1 MQRPPRGYITPPATV
16 YTPVQLTHP
25 CTQQIGLPL
34 MEQHGSSTL
43 GSRPNPGPD
52 DGDLQAGEAGGDHP
66 GAAPSTG
73 RRLPLALMSPLRIG
87 FVGTIGVLL
96 AYALAQAVV
105 KAQSILILV
114 VVAFFIALGL
124 NPLVRMLTRRG
135 LKRGLAVLVV
145 LLGVVV
151 VFALAVFD
159 VIPVFVEQI
168 GNLVRTGPDL
178 LQDTLRNPQVNAL
191 NERYQV
197 IDRARDALTSGGL
210 ASSVFGGVVGAATAV
225 AGALLS
231 GFTLLI
237 LSLYFLVSLPA
248 IKNAIVRLA
257 PASRRDRTSYLS
269 EQVFTRISSYISGT
283 FIVAAI
289 AGIISYVFLLIIG
302 LGEYALALAVLIAIL
317 DIIPLVGATIAA
329 VIIVI
334 IAFTQ
339 SPTTGII
346 ALIFYL
352 LYQQFENYVVQ
363 PRVFKKAVDVP
374 GALVVIAALIGGTL
388 LGIVGALLA
397 VPVAAVALLI
407 LREVAQPRLDAS

>member
-1 MQRPPRGYITPPATV
+1 
-16 YTPVQLTHP
+16 
-25 CTQQIGLPL
+25 

-43 GSRPNPGPD
+43 GSR
-52 DGDLQAGEAGGDHP
+52 AGGDAPAMQGPAVDAEGQHP
-66 GAAPSTG
+66 ATAPTPRS
-73 RRLPLALMSPLRIG
+73 RIPLNLTSPLRIG
-87 FVGTIGVLL
+87 FLGALGVLL

-105 KAQSILILV
+105 RSQSILILI

-124 NPLVRMLTRRG
+124 NPLVRMLTRAG
-135 LKRGLAVLVV
+135 VKRGLAVLIV
-145 LLGVVV
+145 LFGVVV
-151 VFALAVFD
+151 VFALAIFA

-168 GNLVRTGPDL
+168 GNLVRTGPDI

-197 IDRARDALTSGGL
+197 VDRARDAISSGGL
-210 ASSVFGGVVGAATAV
+210 ASRVFGGVVGAASAV
-225 AGALLS
+225 LGALLS

-248 IKNAIVRLA
+248 IKDAIVRLA
-257 PASRRDRTSYLS
+257 PASRRNRTSYLS
-269 EQVFTRISSYISGT
+269 EQIFARISSYISGT
-283 FIVAAI
+283 FVVALI
-289 AGIISYVFLLIIG
+289 AGVTSYIFLLIIG

-329 VIIVI
+329 LIIVI
-334 IAFTQ
+334 IAFVQ

-346 ALIFYL
+346 ALVFYL

>member
-1 MQRPPRGYITPPATV
+1 
-16 YTPVQLTHP
+16 
-25 CTQQIGLPL
+25 
-34 MEQHGSSTL
+34 MEQHGSSRL
-43 GSRPNPGPD
+43 GSRSD
-52 DGDLQAGEAGGDHP
+52 AP
-66 GAAPSTG
+66 GAPAATTADAAAVEPR
-73 RRLPLALMSPLRIG
+73 RRLPLQLMSPLRIG

-124 NPLVRMLTRRG
+124 NPLVRMLTARG
-135 LKRGLAVLVV
+135 LERGLAVLIVLFGVV
-145 LLGVVV
+145 L
-151 VFALAVFD
+151 VFALAIFAV
-159 VIPVFVEQI
+159 VPVFAEQI
-168 GNLVRTGPDL
+168 GNLIQTGPQI

-197 IDRARDALTSGGL
+197 VDRARSALSSGGL
-210 ASSVFGGVVGAATAV
+210 ASNVFGGVLGAATAL

-248 IKNAIVRLA
+248 IKEAIVRLA
-257 PASRRDRTSYLS
+257 PASRRNRTSYLS
-269 EQVFTRISSYISGT
+269 EQIFTRISSYISGT

-289 AGIISYVFLLIIG
+289 AGVTSYVFLLVIG
-302 LGEYALALAVLIAIL
+302 LGEYALALAVLIAVL
-317 DIIPLVGATIAA
+317 DIIPLVGASIAA
-329 VIIVI
+329 LIIVV

-339 SPTTGII
+339 SVTTGII
-346 ALIFYL
+346 ALVFYL

-374 GALVVIAALIGGTL
+374 GALVVIAALVGGTL
-388 LGIVGALLA
+388 LGIVGALLS

>member
-1 MQRPPRGYITPPATV
+1 
-16 YTPVQLTHP
+16 
-25 CTQQIGLPL
+25 
-34 MEQHGSSTL
+34 
-43 GSRPNPGPD
+43 
-52 DGDLQAGEAGGDHP
+52 
-66 GAAPSTG
+66 
-73 RRLPLALMSPLRIG
+73 MSPLRIG

-114 VVAFFIALGL
+114 VVAFFIALRL

-151 VFALAVFD
+151 VFALAIFA

-197 IDRARDALTSGGL
+197 IDRARDALSSGGL

-225 AGALLS
+225 AGALLA

-269 EQVFTRISSYISGT
+269 EQIFTRISSYISGT

-397 VPVAAVALLI
+397 VPVAAVTLLI
-407 LREVAQPRLDAS
+407 LGEVAQPRLDAS

>member
-1 MQRPPRGYITPPATV
+1 MQ
-16 YTPVQLTHP
+16 
-25 CTQQIGLPL
+25 
-34 MEQHGSSTL
+34 QHGSSTL
-43 GSRPNPGPD
+43 GSRPDPGSGEPTPTTAE
-52 DGDLQAGEAGGDHP
+52 GTPAGAHP
-66 GAAPSTG
+66 TPRPRTA
-73 RRLPLALMSPLRIG
+73 LNLMSPFRIG
-87 FVGTIGVLL
+87 FVGALGVLL

-124 NPLVRMLTRRG
+124 NPLVRMLTARG
-135 LKRGLAVLVV
+135 LKRGLAVLLV

-151 VFALAVFD
+151 VFALALFAV
-159 VIPVFVEQI
+159 VPVFAEQI
-168 GNLVRTGPDL
+168 GNLVRTGPAIL
-178 LQDTLRNPQVNAL
+178 EDTLRNPQVNAL

-197 IDRARDALTSGGL
+197 VDRARDAVSSGGI
-210 ASSVFGGVVGAATAV
+210 AGNVFGGVVGAATAV

-248 IKNAIVRLA
+248 IKNAVVRLA
-257 PASRRDRTSYLS
+257 PASRRNRTSYLS
-269 EQVFTRISSYISGT
+269 EQIFARISSYISGT
-283 FIVAAI
+283 FVVAAI
-289 AGIISYVFLLIIG
+289 AGVTSYVFLLVIG
-302 LGEYALALAVLIAIL
+302 LGEYALALAVLIAVL

-339 SPTTGII
+339 SATVGVI
-346 ALIFYL
+346 ALVFYL

-374 GALVVIAALIGGTL
+374 GALVVIAALVGGTL

-407 LREVAQPRLDAS
+407 LREVAQPRLDVS

>member
-1 MQRPPRGYITPPATV
+1 
-16 YTPVQLTHP
+16 
-25 CTQQIGLPL
+25 
-34 MEQHGSSTL
+34 
-43 GSRPNPGPD
+43 
-52 DGDLQAGEAGGDHP
+52 
-66 GAAPSTG
+66 
-73 RRLPLALMSPLRIG
+73 MSPLRIG
-87 FVGTIGVLL
+87 FVGAIGVLL
-96 AYALAQAVV
+96 AYALAQAVI

-124 NPLVRMLTRRG
+124 NPLVRMLTARG

-145 LLGVVV
+145 LLGVVL
-151 VFALAVFD
+151 VFALALFAV
-159 VIPVFVEQI
+159 VPVFAEQI
-168 GNLVRTGPDL
+168 GNLVQTGPAI

-197 IDRARDALTSGGL
+197 VDRARDAVSSGGL
-210 ASSVFGGVVGAATAV
+210 GTKVFGGVVGAATAV

-257 PASRRDRTSYLS
+257 PASRRNRTSYLS
-269 EQVFTRISSYISGT
+269 EQIFARISSYISGT

-289 AGIISYVFLLIIG
+289 AGVVSYVFLLIIG

-339 SPTTGII
+339 SVTTGVI
-346 ALIFYL
+346 ALVFYL

-374 GALVVIAALIGGTL
+374 GALVVIAALIGGSL
-388 LGIVGALLA
+388 LGIIGALLA
-397 VPVAAVALLI
+397 VPVAAVVLLI

>member
-1 MQRPPRGYITPPATV
+1 
-16 YTPVQLTHP
+16 
-25 CTQQIGLPL
+25 

-43 GSRPNPGPD
+43 GSRSDPASP
-52 DGDLQAGEAGGDHP
+52 QATGTDASHP
-66 GAAPSTG
+66 GATPTP
-73 RRLPLALMSPLRIG
+73 RERLSLTRMSPFRIG
-87 FVGTIGVLL
+87 FAGALGVLL

-105 KAQSILILV
+105 KAQSVLILV

-124 NPLVRMLTRRG
+124 NPLVRMLTARG
-135 LKRGLAVLVV
+135 VKRGLAVLVV

-151 VFALAVFD
+151 VFALAIFAV
-159 VIPVFVEQI
+159 VPVFAEQI
-168 GNLVRTGPDL
+168 GNLVRTGPDI

-197 IDRARDALTSGGL
+197 VDRARDALSSGGL
-210 ASSVFGGVVGAATAV
+210 ASGVFGGVVGAATAV

-248 IKNAIVRLA
+248 IKQAIVRLA
-257 PASRRDRTSYLS
+257 PASRRNRASYLS
-269 EQVFTRISSYISGT
+269 EQIFARISSYISGT
-283 FIVAAI
+283 FVVALI
-289 AGIISYVFLLIIG
+289 AGVISYVFLLVIG
-302 LGEYALALAVLIAIL
+302 LGEYALALAVLIAVL

-329 VIIVI
+329 LVIVV

-339 SPTTGII
+339 STTTGII
-346 ALIFYL
+346 ALVFYL

-374 GALVVIAALIGGTL
+374 GALVVIAALVGGAL